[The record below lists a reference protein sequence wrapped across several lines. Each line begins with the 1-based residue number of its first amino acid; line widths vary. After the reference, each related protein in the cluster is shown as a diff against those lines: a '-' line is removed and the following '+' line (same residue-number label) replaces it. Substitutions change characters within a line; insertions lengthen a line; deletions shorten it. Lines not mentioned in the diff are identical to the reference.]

1 MKRGLPSGGRRKKNG
16 SRYKDGTARQLSYLE
31 RLGLE
36 TEATIAKPMGELTMI
51 FE

>member
-1 MKRGLPSGGRRKKNG
+1 MEAETRMA
-16 SRYKDGTARQLSYLE
+16 TARHLAYME

-36 TEATIAKPMGELTMI
+36 TGATIAKPMGRLTMI